1 MRATLSTRMWRPL
14 IPDDAQTRFRN
25 MAKQIYDVI
34 VIGTGAGGGM
44 AIKTLCEAG
53 LKVCALNAGR
63 RLDPEK
69 DFRYHRMPWDM
80 KFRGLDDPKRR
91 AESFGYMDNE
101 YTKAAWDHEIPF
113 TVAPGT
119 KWMWPRC
126 NAVGGKTNFWG
137 RSSARFGEVDLRAA
151 SLDGY
156 DVDWP
161 VTYEEISPFYTRVEK
176 MIGVASTVQNRPSN
190 PDGSYLPPFKF
201 RCLDFILEAGCK
213 KVGVPYLPDRCAQLT
228 QPHEGHPACHFC
240 GECTT
245 GCDVGAFFSTPYF
258 LLPKAEATKNLEL
271 RTNALAKNLLV
282 DENGQVAGVAY
293 IDRTTKQEVEV
304 YGRAVVVAA
313 SCIESARILLNSKS
327 RHWPNGIANSSG
339 QVGRNLCDHLYGES
353 ARGYLPQLLGQ
364 PSFPDHV
371 ADSTI
376 AWMPRWQN
384 LKDPHE
390 EKFIRGY
397 SVYPDGGCTE
407 FPWFANDLD
416 GFGSSFK
423 REIKRRYPSPVS
435 FGIQA
440 PSLRSDTNFVD
451 LDPEVKDPYGIPV
464 ARMHFEW
471 DENVLKMWEHSKQVC
486 AEVLRAAG
494 GVLESSGQDPEIPGW
509 SLHETGTCR
518 MGNDP
523 KNFVTNRFGQAH
535 DVPNLY
541 ACDASVFLNC
551 TDKTTTISILA
562 FSLRTSEHL
571 IENFRRGE
579 HKAA

>member
-1 MRATLSTRMWRPL
+1 
-14 IPDDAQTRFRN
+14 
-25 MAKQIYDVI
+25 
-34 VIGTGAGGGM
+34 M

-63 RLDPEK
+63 RLDPKK
-69 DFRYHRMPWDM
+69 DFRFHRMPWDM
-80 KFRGLDDPKRR
+80 KFRGFDEPKRR
-91 AESFGYMDNE
+91 GESFGYMDNE

-113 TVAPGT
+113 TAAPGT

-137 RSSARFGEVDLRAA
+137 RSSARFGDIDFRAA

-156 DVDWP
+156 GVDWP
-161 VTYEEISPFYTRVEK
+161 VSYADIAPYYTRVEK

-190 PDGSYLPPFKF
+190 PDGVYLPPFNF
-201 RCLDFILEAGCK
+201 RCLDWILQAGAE
-213 KVGVPYLPDRCAQLT
+213 KVSVPYLPDRCAQLT
-228 QPHEGHPACHFC
+228 VPHDGHPKCHFC

-245 GCDVGAFFSTPYF
+245 GCDVGAFFSTPWF
-258 LLPKAEATKNLEL
+258 LLPAAEATKNLEL
-271 RTNALAKNLLV
+271 RTDALVKNILT
-282 DENGQVAGVAY
+282 DENGRAAGAAY
-293 IDRTTKQEVEV
+293 IDRATKQEREV
-304 YGRAVVVAA
+304 YGRAVMVAA
-313 SCIESARILLNSKS
+313 SCIESARIMLNSKS
-327 RHWPNGIANSSG
+327 RQWPNGIANSSG
-339 QVGRNLCDHLYGES
+339 QLGRNLCDHLYGES

-390 EKFIRGY
+390 EAFIRGY
-397 SVYPDGGCTE
+397 SVYPDGGCSE
-407 FPWFANDLD
+407 FPGYALDLD

-423 REIKRRYPSPVS
+423 REIKHRYTTPVG
-435 FGIQA
+435 FTVQA
-440 PSLRSDTNFVD
+440 PSLPQKTNYVD

-464 ARMHFEW
+464 ARLHFQW

-486 AEVLRAAG
+486 ADVLKAAG
-494 GVLESSGQDPEIPGW
+494 GVVEGSADAPEIPGF

-523 KNFVTNRFGQAH
+523 KRFVTNRFGQTH

-541 ACDASVFLNC
+541 VCDASVFLNC

-562 FSLRTSEHL
+562 FSLRTSEYL
-571 IENFRRGE
+571 IENFRRAD
-579 HKAA
+579 H